1 MQSFFKY
8 LTLAPVMATLAAV
21 ILAVVFIQLNHVY
34 PGLQYGTYF
43 HPVPGFLK
51 SCRNFGI

>member
-1 MQSFFKY
+1 VQSFFKY

-21 ILAVVFIQLNHVY
+21 ILAVVFIQLNHIY

-43 HPVPGFLK
+43 HPVP
-51 SCRNFGI
+51 

>member
-8 LTLAPVMATLAAV
+8 LTLAPVMAILSLV
-21 ILAVVFIQLNHVY
+21 ILFVVFIELNYFY

-43 HPVPGFLK
+43 HSLP
-51 SCRNFGI
+51 